1 MTKGKAIVVFGQG
14 MVVMDMI
21 TKDEERCAIFFSECE
36 PWNPYG
42 RKEGSGEIRFL
53 FTDVQ
58 ALRNVEGFFRRTRIM
73 MERLCSF
80 RHMWE

>member
-14 MVVMDMI
+14 MVAMDMI
-21 TKDEERCAIFFSECE
+21 TKDEECCAIFFSECE
-36 PWNPYG
+36 PWNPNK

-53 FTDVQ
+53 FMDVQ
-58 ALRNVEGFFRRTRIM
+58 ALRNVEGFFRRARIR

-80 RHMWE
+80 RYMWE